1 MVQHTQAALD
11 GQIAVADDVGRC
23 MAKIISISAVHTPMP
38 GRAESARMTSASGI
52 AASAPTSNSPLLT
65 FRRTT

>member
-1 MVQHTQAALD
+1 
-11 GQIAVADDVGRC
+11 